1 METDRRQLRQ
11 RERRTRFLGRY
22 ELVEELARGGMG
34 SVFLALHAG
43 EAGFQ
48 RLFAIKVMHEHL
60 ADESGF
66 VDMLRDEARIAAR
79 IHHPNVVPVV
89 DIGTQGNE
97 HYIVMDYI
105 EGPAFSTLW
114 KRSANKLPL
123 ELAISIV
130 VDALEGLHAAHLLK
144 DDNGEDLRLI
154 HRDVSPPNI
163 LVGID
168 GVARL
173 TDFGVAKAESRL
185 ASTRPG
191 MRKGK
196 LQYMSPE
203 QLDDSK
209 LLDRR
214 TDLWSIG
221 VLLWNVLT
229 REWLFTGDS
238 DAAILHA
245 VMNKKVP
252 PPSTMAAKPPA
263 CFDDIVL
270 RALERS
276 PAARFSTAIEMAETL
291 RKRATENKMLGSRRQ
306 VSDWV
311 EKTFGEDLARRR
323 AAIREVVRI
332 RSAAPMLN
340 DLSRIT
346 VVPSLLSPV
355 KTISLDDK
363 GLISSTDPWATN
375 TQLGTAFGNRMGMIG
390 KTPLWIVAALAVVA
404 LIIALM
410 ISLRPPSTRPAA
422 ITSRD
427 SIKGDAPRPPPTA
440 PTTTKPKPEM
450 EPTPALEAPAS
461 EPTDELK
468 AANARTEV
476 NTPTDGE
483 APLKKYKHLSR
494 KSRPA
499 ERPTGLTSVATPKV
513 SKPVTPD
520 LKPFPYEPRTKPAS
534 LDDFESNP
542 YVQR

>member
-1 METDRRQLRQ
+1 MEIYRPQPQQ

-89 DIGTQGNE
+89 DIGTQGNQ

-105 EGPAFSTLW
+105 EGPSLSMLW
-114 KRSANKLPL
+114 KRSANNLPL
-123 ELAISIV
+123 DLVISIV

-168 GVARL
+168 GMARL
-173 TDFGVAKAESRL
+173 TDFGVAKAQSRVS
-185 ASTRPG
+185 STRPG

-196 LQYMSPE
+196 LQHMSPE
-203 QLDDSK
+203 QLGDGK

-221 VLLWNVLT
+221 VVLWNALT

-238 DAAILHA
+238 DAAILYA
-245 VMNKKVP
+245 VLHKKVP

-270 RALERS
+270 RALERD
-276 PAARFSTAIEMAETL
+276 PAARFSTAFEMAETL
-291 RKRATENKMLGSRRQ
+291 RKRATENNVLASRRQ
-306 VSDWV
+306 VSGWV
-311 EKTFGEDLARRR
+311 EKTFGKDLERRR

-332 RSAAPMLN
+332 RSAAPTFN

-346 VVPSLLSPV
+346 VVPSLPSPGEG
-355 KTISLDDK
+355 ISIDEK
-363 GLISSTDPWATN
+363 GSADPWATN
-375 TQLGTAFGNRMGMIG
+375 TQLGTAFGARMGIIG
-390 KTPLWIVAALAVVA
+390 KTPVWIVASLTVIAL
-404 LIIALM
+404 LIALM
-410 ISLRPPSTRPAA
+410 ISLRHSSPRPVV
-422 ITSRD
+422 ITSLD
-427 SIKGDAPRPPPTA
+427 SIKGDAPRPPVTPPVITE
-440 PTTTKPKPEM
+440 PKPELA
-450 EPTPALEAPAS
+450 PKPSLGAPAS
-461 EPTDELK
+461 NPTAEL
-468 AANARTEV
+468 APANAPTEV
-476 NTPTDGE
+476 NTPADE
-483 APLKKYKHLSR
+483 KAPLENYKHASR
-494 KSRPA
+494 KRLPA
-499 ERPTGLTSVATPKV
+499 ERPTAPTSAATPRV

-520 LKPFPYEPRTKPAS
+520 LKPFPSEPRTKPAF

-542 YVQR
+542 YIQR